1 MHAGRIRD
9 TGRVLKTVTVDVSK
23 EPVNLLSR
31 RRGGEFT
38 IESREPSAFP
48 QPDNLHHTSSFLDLL
63 MRNLVTMSGER
74 EGERER
80 EEGREGDWKKQVRRN
95 RRARY
100 RDSPL
105 SSRLLFFHATIF
117 PPLTR
122 WFLSPPLPL
131 TASRSQNVKSRTTFP
146 RRWSG
151 YFRYPM
157 V

>member
-63 MRNLVTMSGER
+63 MRNLVTMSGGR
-74 EGERER
+74 ERER
-80 EEGREGDWKKQVRRN
+80 EEGKEENQVRRN

-100 RDSPL
+100 RDSLL
-105 SSRLLFFHATIF
+105 SSRLLFFFFFHATTF

-122 WFLSPPLPL
+122 
-131 TASRSQNVKSRTTFP
+131 
-146 RRWSG
+146 
-151 YFRYPM
+151 
-157 V
+157 

>member
-63 MRNLVTMSGER
+63 MRNLVTMSGGR
-74 EGERER
+74 ERER
-80 EEGREGDWKKQVRRN
+80 RGEKRTKYGGIDALVIAILFSLLAFFFFFSTRRRS
-95 RRARY
+95 RR
-100 RDSPL
+100 
-105 SSRLLFFHATIF
+105 
-117 PPLTR
+117 
-122 WFLSPPLPL
+122 
-131 TASRSQNVKSRTTFP
+131 
-146 RRWSG
+146 
-151 YFRYPM
+151 
-157 V
+157 

>member
-63 MRNLVTMSGER
+63 MRNLVTMSGGR
-74 EGERER
+74 ERER
-80 EEGREGDWKKQVRRN
+80 EEGREGAERTKYGGIDALVI
-95 RRARY
+95 AILF
-100 RDSPL
+100 S
-105 SSRLLFFHATIF
+105 LLAFFFFFFHATTF

-122 WFLSPPLPL
+122 
-131 TASRSQNVKSRTTFP
+131 
-146 RRWSG
+146 
-151 YFRYPM
+151 
-157 V
+157 